1 MFDLY
6 WMGELER
13 WKISFP
19 MDILEKLMY
28 LVPPGS
34 SHIYLHTHAQAYTHI
49 RTWIYIYNK
58 QLVKQFYLPFIVL
71 EPYVTYSNLQISE

>member
-19 MDILEKLMY
+19 MDILKKFMY

-34 SHIYLHTHAQAYTHI
+34 SYIYMHTHAYAHI
-49 RTWIYIYNK
+49 CTGIYIHNK
-58 QLVKQFYLPFIVL
+58 QLVNQFYLPFIAL
-71 EPYVTYSNLQISE
+71 EPYVT